1 MIRQEDP
8 GKPIYAWSDM
18 FDPHHNAADKGKY
31 YLVRGEAPFVGS
43 WEGLDKDVIIMNW
56 NNNQEKTLEWF
67 AARGNKQ
74 ILCGYY
80 DAPSER
86 MAEWLRMAVKYKN
99 VSGVMYTTWANDFH
113 ELGKYAKIVDEFKP

>member
-1 MIRQEDP
+1 
-8 GKPIYAWSDM
+8 M

-86 MAEWLRMAVKYKN
+86 MAEWLKMAVKYKN